1 MNKFIKTSGIF
12 TGVFGIAFGIAF
24 ATQYRKPN
32 KQNRNA
38 QDNIGDTV
46 IGGDKPVSDQQR
58 VLNSLLEIK
67 GFNLEGDMTMISK
80 DDTTIGVNFAGQG
93 DLSDLDNIKLKGNI
107 DVNLNAS
114 HLKANFGYFDSEIF
128 FDYNESYF
136 RLETEKLLDFIKLL
150 PTNYEIGINIPSEI
164 ENMDLGMIESYVEEM
179 SEKQLTPDGKNYYF
193 TLELGEEKKVP
204 LYIITDLDLNF
215 EGVRTGTIDYEGMI
229 FKLNAKLE
237 RLESVDLVSP
247 KYTTDYEKYQDFT
260 PALKLFDGIY
270 ALTHQ
275 KQNTINADLK
285 VRKYSTVE
293 GVQTSK
299 DILKTNLDI
308 TYDLTSED
316 RLFGLEGKIIGER
329 EDANNN
335 LVVTEVP
342 YNFALYQETI
352 YAHYGSVAIS
362 AKIDSLTLMLDYILD
377 KIGDEKITS
386 LLDSFTST
394 MSTSQITDIVS
405 KANDLLGTIVLTG
418 DELGINLN
426 TSNFSTTE
434 VNEETGEE
442 VDKLKLTNAY
452 VAIKFNSNNGALE
465 SISLKNFGINDYEAD
480 LVLTFGEYKAFV
492 LDNVNYQSV
501 DHLVPLV
508 CLYDL
513 YKDMNKFRIEFDAN
527 ISKDDTVDEN
537 SVVTSY
543 NDITVD
549 GGLQFELDP
558 LRKEEGHVN
567 VGYGY
572 GDLSITDRKNVK
584 HNIKA
589 DMKNVDEVLM
599 SYSTVIGDATRDANT
614 DPMNVKM
621 KVQTLKDLV
630 DLISTL
636 VKNPDDHLN
645 EILGKVMDQT
655 ATMPIQEI
663 IGGDY
668 LQILTTNLI
677 DRLEI
682 GDNYVEIDI
691 ALDVLAMA
699 GTSFTV
705 RIEFAQDNEGTF
717 SGLQALKIKNLEF
730 NGLHIEFN
738 AYLKD
743 FDENLESSR
752 LSPAEDYIDFS
763 DLKVLLELGINT
775 SKNNYYHFTA
785 NAELVFSIIFDFDMT
800 LPIDVKVW
808 TNHGDVKVSIDI
820 TNIPKIPVASRNL
833 TAKDMVS
840 HIYYHDGVFFV
851 NRTET
856 YSKLEWFKIKQHKIE
871 QASKYHTQEFFDNIL
886 QILCYDCLGLSDTVL
901 NAINNSVNKNSENY
915 QMKYENILNDFIY
928 SPTGHYFYFDINL
941 AEIANNSQLGNLT
954 LKVLTDDSNTVLTGL
969 NAHLAISLTDA
980 IGLNITLKLQLADSS
995 LVADDSNNLVALDEF
1010 EARMASLDFG
1020 RNEDTDITL

>member
-1 MNKFIKTSGIF
+1 M
-12 TGVFGIAFGIAF
+12 GVFGMSFGIAF
-24 ATQYRKPN
+24 ATQYKKPN
-32 KQNRNA
+32 NQTRNN
-38 QDNIGDTV
+38 QTVLGDTTTNPT
-46 IGGDKPVSDQQR
+46 KPVSDQQR

-67 GFNLEGDMTMISK
+67 GFNLEGDMTMTSK
-80 DDTTIGVNFAGQG
+80 DDTVIGVNFSGQG
-93 DLSDLDNIKLKGNI
+93 DLSDLDDIKLKGNI

-114 HLKANFGYFDSEIF
+114 HLKANFGYFENEIF
-128 FDYNESYF
+128 FDYKESYF

-150 PTNYEIGINIPSEI
+150 PTNYEIGINIPTEI
-164 ENMDLGMIESYVEEM
+164 ENLDLGMVESYVENM
-179 SEKQLTPDGKNYYF
+179 SEKQLTPDGQNYYF
-193 TLELGEEKKVP
+193 TLELGEEKKVS

-215 EGVRTGTIDYEGMI
+215 EGVRTGTIDYEGML
-229 FKLNAKLE
+229 FRLNAKLE
-237 RLESVDLVSP
+237 RLDSVNLVSP
-247 KYTTDYEKYQDFT
+247 KNTSDYEKYQDFT
-260 PALKLFDGIY
+260 PAFKLFDGIY

-308 TYDLTSED
+308 TYDLSSED
-316 RLFGLEGKIIGER
+316 RLFGLDGKIIGER
-329 EDANNN
+329 EDENHNP
-335 LVVTEVP
+335 VITEVP
-342 YNFALYQETI
+342 YSFALYQKTI
-352 YAHYGSVAIS
+352 YAHYGDVAIS

-377 KIGDEKITS
+377 KIGDEKIKS
-386 LLDSFTST
+386 LLGTFTST
-394 MSTSQITDIVS
+394 MSTSQITDIAA
-405 KANDLLGTIVLTG
+405 KANDLLGTIVLTA

-426 TSNFSTTE
+426 TSNFSTTTTDE
-434 VNEETGEE
+434 NGDE

-452 VAIKFNSNNGALE
+452 VAIKFNPNTGALE

-480 LVLTFGEYKAFV
+480 LVLTFGEYKPFV

-513 YKDMNKFRIEFDAN
+513 YKDMTQFRIEFDAN
-527 ISKDDTVDEN
+527 ISKDPTTDEETG
-537 SVVTSY
+537 VTTTY

-558 LRKEEGHVN
+558 QRKEEGHVN

-572 GDLSITDRKNVK
+572 GELSIVDRKNIQ

-589 DMKNVDEVLM
+589 DMKNVDEILM

-630 DLISTL
+630 DLVSTL

-663 IGGDY
+663 IAGDY
-668 LQILTTNLI
+668 LQLLTTNLV

-682 GDNYVEIDI
+682 GDNYVEVDI

-705 RIEFAQDNEGTF
+705 RIEFAQEADGTF
-717 SGLQALKIKNLEF
+717 CGLQALKISNLSF
-730 NGLHIEFN
+730 NGLNIEFN

-743 FDENLESSR
+743 FDPNLESSR
-752 LSPAEDYIDFS
+752 LSPAEEYIDFS

-785 NAELVFSIIFDFDMT
+785 TAELVFSLVFDFEME

-820 TNIPKIPVASRNL
+820 TNIPKVIVASRNL
-833 TAKDMVS
+833 TAKDMES
-840 HIYYHDGVFFV
+840 HIYYHDGVFYV

-871 QASKYHTQEFFDNIL
+871 QASKYHTDEFFDNIL
-886 QILCYDCLGLSDTVL
+886 QILCYDVLGLSDTVL
-901 NAINNSVNKNSENY
+901 DAINKSVNKNSENY
-915 QMKYENILNDFIY
+915 QMKYENILNDFVY
-928 SPTGHYFYFDINL
+928 SSSGHYFYFDINL
-941 AEIANNSQLGNLT
+941 AKIANNSQLGNLT
-954 LKVLTDDSNTVLTGL
+954 VKILTDDSNTVLTGL
-969 NAHLAISLTDA
+969 NAHLAINLTSVLG
-980 IGLNITLKLQLADSS
+980 INITLKLQLADSS
-995 LVADDSNNLVALDEF
+995 LVADDSNNLIALDEF
-1010 EARMASLDFG
+1010 EARMASANFG